1 MATAAQVLSVAQS
14 QIGYKEGSN
23 NNTKYGKDYG
33 WNNVAWCVIFQ
44 WWIFKQAGAS
54 ALFYGGGKTASCTQ
68 LYTWAKGQGLAVS
81 KNSLKPGDI
90 VFMNFSGGT
99 STDHVGIVEAAGS
112 SQVTTIEGNTSSGN
126 SGSQANGEGVY
137 RRYRSYS
144 KIVAAYRPKYENA
157 ATTTSGAGGNC
168 TVTVKEVST
177 GSTGRAVRNLQLILN
192 NRGYNCGTVDG
203 DFGSKTKAAVI
214 AFQKAQG
221 LGADGIVGTK
231 TWTALF
237 K

>member
-23 NNTKYGKDYG
+23 NSNKYGAAYG
-33 WNNVAWCVIFQ
+33 LNNASWCMIFV
-44 WWIFKQAGAS
+44 WWCFKQAGAES
-54 ALFYGGGKTASCTQ
+54 LIKKSASCTQ
-68 LYTWAKGQGLAVS
+68 EYNAMKAQAVS
-81 KNSLKPGDI
+81 RNSLKPGDI
-90 VFMNFSGGT
+90 VFFDWDGSGDC
-99 STDHVGIVEAAGS
+99 DHVGIVEAVGS
-112 SQVTTIEGNTSSGN
+112 TQVTTIEGNTSSGN
-126 SGSQANGEGVY
+126 SGSQSNGDGVY
-137 RRYRSYS
+137 RRYR
-144 KIVAAYRPKYENA
+144 KITQVAKAIRPKYENA